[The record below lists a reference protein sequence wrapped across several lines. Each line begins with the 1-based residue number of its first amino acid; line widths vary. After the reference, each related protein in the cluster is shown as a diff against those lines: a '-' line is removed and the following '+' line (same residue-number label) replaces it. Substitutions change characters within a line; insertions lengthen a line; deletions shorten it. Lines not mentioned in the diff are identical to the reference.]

1 MALKFTRVTG
11 DAVTMRASA
20 YGLGSRENRDA
31 DYSRLEDFSR
41 NLRERSRSFID
52 NTRELL
58 DVFYNDETRQ
68 LVRDARTV
76 LKGIYRRNEHQF
88 LTDYADIGIAPEVMR
103 RFIVAHPRLR
113 ELVRDQRCDGYGV
126 APAAWNMPARLE
138 DDVAYRA
145 VMRGVAVVPEDETQ
159 RCYTDYECGL
169 DFELAEHG
177 IERMSVGEQSD
188 VLATYAVI
196 DTLLDAGIDPTSKA
210 GELL

>member
-20 YGLGSRENRDA
+20 YGLGSRDDRDA
-31 DYSRLEDFSR
+31 DYNRLEDFSR

-76 LKGIYRRNEHQF
+76 LKGIYRRNEHQY
-88 LTDYADIGIAPEVMR
+88 LSDYADIGIAPEVMR
-103 RFIVAHPRLR
+103 RFIVAHKRLR
-113 ELVRDQRCDGYGV
+113 VLVNDQRCDGYGV
-126 APAAWNMPARLE
+126 APAAWNMPQNAE
-138 DDVAYRA
+138 DDVVYRA
-145 VMRGVAVVPEDETQ
+145 VKRGEVVVPDDESE
-159 RCYTDYECGL
+159 RCYSDYEYGL
-169 DFELAEHG
+169 DDQLREMGLES
-177 IERMSVGEQSD
+177 MTVGEQSD

-196 DTLLDAGIDPTSKA
+196 DTLLDAGIDPTSKS